1 MICRYSEMAT
11 LNLSLEVSDI
21 QISTLTLKANEYRK
35 LNTEIE
41 NAKEL
46 ASKFFDRVSLSLKTD
61 INKELNEKQ
70 MAYLDAVNMIVVSQK
85 IEDKITDAVL
95 NLGKESESKDP
106 TDDTNDKHDQDKGTP
121 VKTVKAPKATAKEA
135 KKTATEPVKDLP
147 VKDPVEKKADGA
159 CDPGSSVSK
168 AVKAAALKVIHST
181 DPQWL
186 WSVHQLAYSQI
197 KNIPASFD
205 IGVIEDLAACR
216 AWELL
221 KDKEETVLE
230 GVNFNAQYFD
240 KQEGFKCCR
249 GLVRTGPQLKSA
261 MAFKALHSI
270 CVNYYQFNSK
280 GISFASK
287 FISYCNYAIKLIDDE
302 NDRSLVLAETDRL
315 KKAFIDNCR
324 AKEQESLIN
333 ETK

>member
-1 MICRYSEMAT
+1 MAT

-21 QISTLTLKANEYRK
+21 EISTLTLKANEYRK

-70 MAYLDAVNMIVVSQK
+70 SAYLDAVQMIVVSQK

-95 NLGKESESKDP
+95 NLGKEPETKKP

-121 VKTVKAPKATAKEA
+121 VKSVKAPKATAKEA
-135 KKTATEPVKDLP
+135 KKAATEPVKDLP

-186 WSVHQLAYSQI
+186 WSVHQLAYNQI

-205 IGVIEDLAACR
+205 IGVLEDLAACR

-302 NDRSLVLAETDRL
+302 NDRSLVLAEADRL

>member
-1 MICRYSEMAT
+1 MAT

-21 QISTLTLKANEYRK
+21 EISTLTLKANEYRK

-70 MAYLDAVNMIVVSQK
+70 NAYLDAVQMIVVSQK

-95 NLGKESESKDP
+95 NLGKEPETKKP

-121 VKTVKAPKATAKEA
+121 VKSVKAPKATAKEA

-159 CDPGSSVSK
+159 CDPGLSVSK

-186 WSVHQLAYSQI
+186 WSVHQLAYNQI

-205 IGVIEDLAACR
+205 IGVLEDLAACR

-302 NDRSLVLAETDRL
+302 NDRSLVLAEADRL

>member
-1 MICRYSEMAT
+1 MAT

-21 QISTLTLKANEYRK
+21 EISTLTLKANEYRK

-70 MAYLDAVNMIVVSQK
+70 MAYLDAVQMIVVSQK

-95 NLGKESESKDP
+95 NLGKEPETKKP

-121 VKTVKAPKATAKEA
+121 VKSVKAPKATAKEE

-186 WSVHQLAYSQI
+186 WSVHQLAYNQI

-205 IGVIEDLAACR
+205 IGVLEDLAACR

-302 NDRSLVLAETDRL
+302 NDRSLVLAEADRL

>member
-1 MICRYSEMAT
+1 MAT

-70 MAYLDAVNMIVVSQK
+70 MAYLDAVQMIVVSQK

-95 NLGKESESKDP
+95 NLGKEPETKKP

-121 VKTVKAPKATAKEA
+121 VKSVKAPKATAKEA

-181 DPQWL
+181 DPQLL
-186 WSVHQLAYSQI
+186 WSVHQLAYNQI

-205 IGVIEDLAACR
+205 IGVLEDLAACR

-302 NDRSLVLAETDRL
+302 NDRSLVLAEADRL

>member
-1 MICRYSEMAT
+1 MAT

-35 LNTEIE
+35 LNAEIE

-46 ASKFFDRVSLSLKTD
+46 ASKFFDRVSLSLKSD

-70 MAYLDAVNMIVVSQK
+70 NAYLDAVQMIVVSQK

-95 NLGKESESKDP
+95 NLGKEPETKKP

-121 VKTVKAPKATAKEA
+121 VKSVKAPKATAKEA
-135 KKTATEPVKDLP
+135 KKTATEPVKDVP

-168 AVKAAALKVIHST
+168 AVKATALKVIHST

-186 WSVHQLAYSQI
+186 WSVHQLAYNQI

-205 IGVIEDLAACR
+205 IGVLEDLAACR

-302 NDRSLVLAETDRL
+302 NDRSLVLAEADRL

>member
-1 MICRYSEMAT
+1 MAT

-21 QISTLTLKANEYRK
+21 DISTLTLKANEYRK

-70 MAYLDAVNMIVVSQK
+70 NAYLDAVQMIVVSQK

-95 NLGKESESKDP
+95 NLGKEPETKKP

-121 VKTVKAPKATAKEA
+121 VKSVKAPKATAKEA

-168 AVKAAALKVIHST
+168 AVKAAALKLIHST

-186 WSVHQLAYSQI
+186 WSVHQLAYNQI

-205 IGVIEDLAACR
+205 IGVLEDLAACR

-302 NDRSLVLAETDRL
+302 NDRSLVLAEADRL

>member
-1 MICRYSEMAT
+1 MAT

-46 ASKFFDRVSLSLKTD
+46 ASKFFDRVSLSLKSD

-70 MAYLDAVNMIVVSQK
+70 MAYLDAVNMIVTAQK

-95 NLGKESESKDP
+95 NLGKEPETKKP
-106 TDDTNDKHDQDKGTP
+106 TNDTNDKHDQDKGTP
-121 VKTVKAPKATAKEA
+121 VKSVKAPKATAKEA

-147 VKDPVEKKADGA
+147 VKDPVEKNADGA

-186 WSVHQLAYSQI
+186 WSVHQLAYNQI

-205 IGVIEDLAACR
+205 IGVLEDLAACR

-302 NDRSLVLAETDRL
+302 NDRSLVLAEADRL

>member
-1 MICRYSEMAT
+1 MAT

-70 MAYLDAVNMIVVSQK
+70 MAYLDAVQMIVVSQK
-85 IEDKITDAVL
+85 IVDKITDAVL
-95 NLGKESESKDP
+95 NLGKEPETKKP

-121 VKTVKAPKATAKEA
+121 VKSVKAPKATAKEA

-147 VKDPVEKKADGA
+147 VKDPVGKKADGA

-186 WSVHQLAYSQI
+186 WSVHQLAYNQI

-205 IGVIEDLAACR
+205 IGVLEDLAACR

-302 NDRSLVLAETDRL
+302 NDRSLVLAEADRL

>member
-1 MICRYSEMAT
+1 MAT

-21 QISTLTLKANEYRK
+21 EISTLTLKANEYRK

-70 MAYLDAVNMIVVSQK
+70 SAYLDAVQMIVVSQK

-95 NLGKESESKDP
+95 NLGKEPETKKP

-121 VKTVKAPKATAKEA
+121 VKSVKAPKATAKEA

-186 WSVHQLAYSQI
+186 WSVHQLAYNQI

-205 IGVIEDLAACR
+205 IGVLEDLAACR

-302 NDRSLVLAETDRL
+302 NDRTLVFAEADRL

-324 AKEQESLIN
+324 D
-333 ETK
+333 

>member
-1 MICRYSEMAT
+1 MAT

-70 MAYLDAVNMIVVSQK
+70 MAYLDAVQMIVVSQK

-95 NLGKESESKDP
+95 NLGKEPETKKP

-121 VKTVKAPKATAKEA
+121 VKSVKAPKATAKEA
-135 KKTATEPVKDLP
+135 KKTATEPVKDIP

-186 WSVHQLAYSQI
+186 WSVHQLAYNQI

-302 NDRSLVLAETDRL
+302 NDRSLVFAEADRL

>member
-1 MICRYSEMAT
+1 MAT

-21 QISTLTLKANEYRK
+21 EISTLTLKVNEYRK

-46 ASKFFDRVSLSLKTD
+46 ASKFFDRVSLSLKSD

-70 MAYLDAVNMIVVSQK
+70 MAYLDAVNMIVTAQK

-95 NLGKESESKDP
+95 NLGKEPETKKP

-121 VKTVKAPKATAKEA
+121 VKSVKAPKATAKEA
-135 KKTATEPVKDLP
+135 KKTATEPVKDIP

-186 WSVHQLAYSQI
+186 WSVHQLAYNQI

-205 IGVIEDLAACR
+205 IGVLEDLAACR

-302 NDRSLVLAETDRL
+302 NDRSLVFAEADRL
-315 KKAFIDNCR
+315 KKAFIDNCH

>member
-1 MICRYSEMAT
+1 MAT

-70 MAYLDAVNMIVVSQK
+70 SAYLDAVQMIVVSQK

-95 NLGKESESKDP
+95 NLGKEPETKKP

-121 VKTVKAPKATAKEA
+121 VKSVKAPKATAKEA
-135 KKTATEPVKDLP
+135 KKAATEPVKDLP

-186 WSVHQLAYSQI
+186 WSVHQLAYNQI

-205 IGVIEDLAACR
+205 IGVLEDLAACR

-302 NDRSLVLAETDRL
+302 NDRSLVLAEADRL

>member
-1 MICRYSEMAT
+1 MAT

-46 ASKFFDRVSLSLKTD
+46 ASKFFDRVSLSLKSD

-70 MAYLDAVNMIVVSQK
+70 MAYLDAVNMIVTAQK

-95 NLGKESESKDP
+95 NLGKEPETKKP

-121 VKTVKAPKATAKEA
+121 VKSVKTPKATAKEA
-135 KKTATEPVKDLP
+135 KKTATEPVKDVP

-186 WSVHQLAYSQI
+186 WSVHQLAYNQI

-205 IGVIEDLAACR
+205 IGVLEDLAACR
-216 AWELL
+216 AWEIL

-302 NDRSLVLAETDRL
+302 NDRSLVLAEADRL
-315 KKAFIDNCR
+315 KKAFIDNCHS
-324 AKEQESLIN
+324 KEQESLIN

>member
-1 MICRYSEMAT
+1 MTT

-70 MAYLDAVNMIVVSQK
+70 MAYLDAVNMIVTAQK

-95 NLGKESESKDP
+95 NLGKEPETKKP

-121 VKTVKAPKATAKEA
+121 VKSVKAPKATAKEA

-186 WSVHQLAYSQI
+186 WSVHQLAYNQI

-205 IGVIEDLAACR
+205 IGVLEDLAACR

-302 NDRSLVLAETDRL
+302 NDRSLVLAEADRL

>member
-1 MICRYSEMAT
+1 MAT

-21 QISTLTLKANEYRK
+21 EISTLTLKANEYRK

-46 ASKFFDRVSLSLKTD
+46 ASKFFDRVSLSLKSD

-70 MAYLDAVNMIVVSQK
+70 MAYFDAVQMIVVSQK

-95 NLGKESESKDP
+95 NLGKEHESKNP
-106 TDDTNDKHDQDKGTP
+106 TDDNNDKHDQDKGTP
-121 VKTVKAPKATAKEA
+121 VKTVKTPKATAKEA

-186 WSVHQLAYSQI
+186 WSVHQLAYNQI

-205 IGVIEDLAACR
+205 IGVLEDLAACR

-302 NDRSLVLAETDRL
+302 NDRSLVLAEADRL

>member
-1 MICRYSEMAT
+1 MAT

-70 MAYLDAVNMIVVSQK
+70 MAYLDAVQMIVVSQK

-95 NLGKESESKDP
+95 NLGKEPETKKP
-106 TDDTNDKHDQDKGTP
+106 TDYTNDKHDQDKGTP
-121 VKTVKAPKATAKEA
+121 VKSVKTPKATAKEA
-135 KKTATEPVKDLP
+135 KKTATEPVKDIP

-186 WSVHQLAYSQI
+186 WSVHQLAYNQI

-205 IGVIEDLAACR
+205 IGVLEDLAACR

-302 NDRSLVLAETDRL
+302 NDRSLVLAEADRL

>member
-1 MICRYSEMAT
+1 MTT

-46 ASKFFDRVSLSLKTD
+46 ASKFFDRVSLSLKSD

-70 MAYLDAVNMIVVSQK
+70 MAYLDAVNMIVTAQK

-95 NLGKESESKDP
+95 NLGKEPETKKP

-121 VKTVKAPKATAKEA
+121 VKSVKTPKATAKEA
-135 KKTATEPVKDLP
+135 KKTATEPVKDVP

-186 WSVHQLAYSQI
+186 WSVHQLAYNQI

-302 NDRSLVLAETDRL
+302 NDRSLVLAEADRL

>member
-1 MICRYSEMAT
+1 MAT

-46 ASKFFDRVSLSLKTD
+46 ASKFFDRVSLSLKSD

-70 MAYLDAVNMIVVSQK
+70 MAYLDAVNMIVTAQK

-95 NLGKESESKDP
+95 NLGKEPETKKP

-121 VKTVKAPKATAKEA
+121 VKSVKAPKATAKEA

-147 VKDPVEKKADGA
+147 VKDPVEKRADGA

-181 DPQWL
+181 DPHWL
-186 WSVHQLAYSQI
+186 WSVHQLAYNQI

-205 IGVIEDLAACR
+205 IGVLEDLAACR

-302 NDRSLVLAETDRL
+302 NDRSLVFAEADRL

>member
-1 MICRYSEMAT
+1 M
-11 LNLSLEVSDI
+11 
-21 QISTLTLKANEYRK
+21 
-35 LNTEIE
+35 
-41 NAKEL
+41 
-46 ASKFFDRVSLSLKTD
+46 SLKTD
-61 INKELNEKQ
+61 INKELNEKK
-70 MAYLDAVNMIVVSQK
+70 MAYFDAVKMIVTAQK
-85 IEDKITDAVL
+85 IEEKITDAVL
-95 NLGKESESKDP
+95 NLGKEHESKNP

-121 VKTVKAPKATAKEA
+121 VKSVKTPKATAKEE

-186 WSVHQLAYSQI
+186 WSVHQLAYNQI

-205 IGVIEDLAACR
+205 IGVLEDLAACR

-302 NDRSLVLAETDRL
+302 NDRSLVLAEADRL
-315 KKAFIDNCR
+315 KKAFIDNCHS
-324 AKEQESLIN
+324 KEQESLIN

>member
-1 MICRYSEMAT
+1 MAT

-35 LNTEIE
+35 LNAEIE

-46 ASKFFDRVSLSLKTD
+46 ASKFFDRVSLSLKSD

-70 MAYLDAVNMIVVSQK
+70 MAYLDAVNMIVTAQK

-95 NLGKESESKDP
+95 NLGKEPETKKP

-121 VKTVKAPKATAKEA
+121 VKSVKAPKATAKEA

-147 VKDPVEKKADGA
+147 VKDPVEKKADGT

-168 AVKAAALKVIHST
+168 AVKAAALKLIHST

-186 WSVHQLAYSQI
+186 WSVHQLAYNQI

-205 IGVIEDLAACR
+205 IGVLEDLAACR

-302 NDRSLVLAETDRL
+302 NDRSLVLAEADRL

>member
-1 MICRYSEMAT
+1 MAT

-21 QISTLTLKANEYRK
+21 EISTLTLKANEYRK

-70 MAYLDAVNMIVVSQK
+70 MAYLDAVQMIVVSQK

-95 NLGKESESKDP
+95 NLGKEPETKKP

-121 VKTVKAPKATAKEA
+121 VKSVKAPKATAKEA

-186 WSVHQLAYSQI
+186 WSVHQLAYNQI

-205 IGVIEDLAACR
+205 IGVLEDLAACR

-302 NDRSLVLAETDRL
+302 NDRSLVLAEADRL
-315 KKAFIDNCR
+315 KKAFIDNCH

>member
-1 MICRYSEMAT
+1 MAT

-70 MAYLDAVNMIVVSQK
+70 MAYLDAVQMIVVSQK

-95 NLGKESESKDP
+95 NLGKEPETKKP

-121 VKTVKAPKATAKEA
+121 VKSVKAPKATAKEA
-135 KKTATEPVKDLP
+135 KKTATEPVKDIP

-186 WSVHQLAYSQI
+186 WSVHQLAYNQF

-302 NDRSLVLAETDRL
+302 NDRSLVFAEADRL

>member
-1 MICRYSEMAT
+1 MAT

-35 LNTEIE
+35 LNAEIE

-70 MAYLDAVNMIVVSQK
+70 MAYLDAVNMIVTAQK

-95 NLGKESESKDP
+95 NLGKEPETKKP

-135 KKTATEPVKDLP
+135 KKTATEPVKDVP
-147 VKDPVEKKADGA
+147 VKDPVEKKAGGA

-168 AVKAAALKVIHST
+168 AVKAAALKLIHST

-186 WSVHQLAYSQI
+186 WSVHQLAYNQI

-205 IGVIEDLAACR
+205 IGVLEDLAACR

-302 NDRSLVLAETDRL
+302 NDRSLVLAEADRL

>member
-1 MICRYSEMAT
+1 MAT

-21 QISTLTLKANEYRK
+21 EISTLTLKANEYRK

-46 ASKFFDRVSLSLKTD
+46 ASKFFDRVSLSLKSD

-70 MAYLDAVNMIVVSQK
+70 MAYLDAVNMIVTAQK

-95 NLGKESESKDP
+95 NLGKEHESKNP

-121 VKTVKAPKATAKEA
+121 VKSVKTPKATAKEA
-135 KKTATEPVKDLP
+135 KKTATEPVKDIP

-186 WSVHQLAYSQI
+186 WSVHQLAYNQI

-205 IGVIEDLAACR
+205 IGVLEDLAACR

-261 MAFKALHSI
+261 IAFKVLHSI

-287 FISYCNYAIKLIDDE
+287 FSSYCNYAIKLIDDE
-302 NDRSLVLAETDRL
+302 NDRSLVLAEADRL

>member
-1 MICRYSEMAT
+1 MAT

-70 MAYLDAVNMIVVSQK
+70 MAYLDAVQMIVVSQK

-95 NLGKESESKDP
+95 NLGKEHESKNP

-121 VKTVKAPKATAKEA
+121 VKSVKTPKATAKEA
-135 KKTATEPVKDLP
+135 KKTATEPVKDIP

-186 WSVHQLAYSQI
+186 WSVHQLAYNQI

-221 KDKEETVLE
+221 KDNEETVLE

-302 NDRSLVLAETDRL
+302 NDRSLVFAEADRL

-324 AKEQESLIN
+324 AKE
-333 ETK
+333 

>member
-1 MICRYSEMAT
+1 MAT

-46 ASKFFDRVSLSLKTD
+46 ASKFFDRVSLSLKSD

-70 MAYLDAVNMIVVSQK
+70 MAYLDAVQMIVVSQK

-95 NLGKESESKDP
+95 NLGKEHESKAP

-121 VKTVKAPKATAKEA
+121 VKSVKAPKATAKEA

-186 WSVHQLAYSQI
+186 WSVHQLAYNQI

-205 IGVIEDLAACR
+205 IGVLEDLAACR

-302 NDRSLVLAETDRL
+302 NDRSLVLAEADRL

>member
-1 MICRYSEMAT
+1 MAT

-21 QISTLTLKANEYRK
+21 EISTLTLKANEYRK

-46 ASKFFDRVSLSLKTD
+46 ALKFFDRVSLSLKSD

-70 MAYLDAVNMIVVSQK
+70 KAYFDAVQMIVVSQK

-95 NLGKESESKDP
+95 NLGKAHESKNP

-121 VKTVKAPKATAKEA
+121 VKSVKAPKATAKEA

-147 VKDPVEKKADGA
+147 VKDPVGKKADGA

-168 AVKAAALKVIHST
+168 AVKAAALKLIHST

-186 WSVHQLAYSQI
+186 WSVHQLAYNQI

-205 IGVIEDLAACR
+205 IGVLEDLAACR

-302 NDRSLVLAETDRL
+302 NDRSLVFAEADRL
-315 KKAFIDNCR
+315 KKAFIDNCQ

>member
-1 MICRYSEMAT
+1 
-11 LNLSLEVSDI
+11 
-21 QISTLTLKANEYRK
+21 
-35 LNTEIE
+35 
-41 NAKEL
+41 
-46 ASKFFDRVSLSLKTD
+46 
-61 INKELNEKQ
+61 
-70 MAYLDAVNMIVVSQK
+70 MIVTAQK

-95 NLGKESESKDP
+95 NLGKEPETKKP

-121 VKTVKAPKATAKEA
+121 VKSVKTPKATAKEA
-135 KKTATEPVKDLP
+135 KKTATEPVKDVP

-186 WSVHQLAYSQI
+186 WNVHQLAYNQI

-205 IGVIEDLAACR
+205 IGVLEDLAACR

-230 GVNFNAQYFD
+230 GVNFNSQYFD

-302 NDRSLVLAETDRL
+302 NDRSLVLAEADRL

-324 AKEQESLIN
+324 DKEQESLIN
-333 ETK
+333 ETR

>member
-1 MICRYSEMAT
+1 MAT

-70 MAYLDAVNMIVVSQK
+70 MAYLDAVQMIVVSQK

-95 NLGKESESKDP
+95 NLGKEPETKKP
-106 TDDTNDKHDQDKGTP
+106 TDYTNDKLDQDKGTP
-121 VKTVKAPKATAKEA
+121 VKSVKTPKATAKEA
-135 KKTATEPVKDLP
+135 KKTATDKDIP

-186 WSVHQLAYSQI
+186 WSVHQLAYNQI

-302 NDRSLVLAETDRL
+302 NDRSLVLAEADRL

>member
-1 MICRYSEMAT
+1 MAT

-21 QISTLTLKANEYRK
+21 DISTLTLKANEYRK
-35 LNTEIE
+35 LNAEIE

-70 MAYLDAVNMIVVSQK
+70 MAYLDAVQMIVVSQK

-95 NLGKESESKDP
+95 NLGKEPETKKP

-121 VKTVKAPKATAKEA
+121 VKSIKTPKATAKEA
-135 KKTATEPVKDLP
+135 KKTATEPVKDIP

-186 WSVHQLAYSQI
+186 WSVHQLAYNQI

-205 IGVIEDLAACR
+205 IGVLEDLAACR

-302 NDRSLVLAETDRL
+302 NDRSLVLAEADRL

>member
-1 MICRYSEMAT
+1 MAT

-21 QISTLTLKANEYRK
+21 EISTLTLKANEYRK

-70 MAYLDAVNMIVVSQK
+70 MAYLDAVQMIVVSQK

-95 NLGKESESKDP
+95 NLGKEPETKKP

-121 VKTVKAPKATAKEA
+121 VKSVKAPKATAKEA

-168 AVKAAALKVIHST
+168 AVKAAALKLIHST

-186 WSVHQLAYSQI
+186 WSVHQLAYNQI

-205 IGVIEDLAACR
+205 IGVLEDLAACR

-302 NDRSLVLAETDRL
+302 NDRSLVLAEADRL

>member
-1 MICRYSEMAT
+1 MAT

-21 QISTLTLKANEYRK
+21 EISTLTLKANEYRK

-46 ASKFFDRVSLSLKTD
+46 ASKFFDRVSLSLKSD

-70 MAYLDAVNMIVVSQK
+70 MAYLDAVQMIVVSQK

-95 NLGKESESKDP
+95 NLGKEPETKKP

-121 VKTVKAPKATAKEA
+121 VKSVKAPKATAKEA
-135 KKTATEPVKDLP
+135 KKTATEPVKDVP

-186 WSVHQLAYSQI
+186 WSVHQLAYNQI

-216 AWELL
+216 AWEIL

-261 MAFKALHSI
+261 IAFKALHSI

-302 NDRSLVLAETDRL
+302 NDRSLVLAEADRL

>member
-1 MICRYSEMAT
+1 MAT

-35 LNTEIE
+35 LNAEIE

-70 MAYLDAVNMIVVSQK
+70 MAYLDAVQMIVVSQK

-95 NLGKESESKDP
+95 NLGKEPETKKP

-121 VKTVKAPKATAKEA
+121 VKSVKAPKATAKEA

-186 WSVHQLAYSQI
+186 WSVHQLAYNQI

-205 IGVIEDLAACR
+205 IGVLEDLAACR

-287 FISYCNYAIKLIDDE
+287 FISYCNYAIKLIDDQ
-302 NDRSLVLAETDRL
+302 NDRSLVFAEADRL

-324 AKEQESLIN
+324 DKEQESLIN

>member
-1 MICRYSEMAT
+1 MAT

-70 MAYLDAVNMIVVSQK
+70 MAYLDAVQMIVVSQK

-95 NLGKESESKDP
+95 NLGKEPETKKP
-106 TDDTNDKHDQDKGTP
+106 TDYTNDKLDQDKGTP
-121 VKTVKAPKATAKEA
+121 VKSVKAPKATAKEA

-186 WSVHQLAYSQI
+186 WSVHQLAYNQI

-205 IGVIEDLAACR
+205 IGVLEDLAACR

-302 NDRSLVLAETDRL
+302 NDRSLVLAEADRL

-324 AKEQESLIN
+324 D
-333 ETK
+333 

>member
-1 MICRYSEMAT
+1 MAT

-21 QISTLTLKANEYRK
+21 EISTLTLKANEYRK
-35 LNTEIE
+35 LNAEIE

-70 MAYLDAVNMIVVSQK
+70 MAYLDAVQMIVVSQK

-95 NLGKESESKDP
+95 NLGKEPETKKP

-135 KKTATEPVKDLP
+135 KKTATEPVKDVP

-168 AVKAAALKVIHST
+168 AVKAAALKLIHST

-186 WSVHQLAYSQI
+186 WSVHQLAYNQI

-205 IGVIEDLAACR
+205 IGVLEDLAACR

-302 NDRSLVLAETDRL
+302 NDRSLVLAEADRL

>member
-1 MICRYSEMAT
+1 MAT

-70 MAYLDAVNMIVVSQK
+70 MAYLDAVQMIVVSQK

-95 NLGKESESKDP
+95 NLGKEPETKKP

-121 VKTVKAPKATAKEA
+121 VKSVKAPKATAKEA
-135 KKTATEPVKDLP
+135 KKTATEPVKDVP

-159 CDPGSSVSK
+159 CAPGSSVSK

-186 WSVHQLAYSQI
+186 WSVHQLAYNQI

-205 IGVIEDLAACR
+205 IGVLEDLAACR

-302 NDRSLVLAETDRL
+302 NDRSLVFAEADRL
-315 KKAFIDNCR
+315 KKAFIDNCHS
-324 AKEQESLIN
+324 KEQESLIN

>member
-1 MICRYSEMAT
+1 M
-11 LNLSLEVSDI
+11 
-21 QISTLTLKANEYRK
+21 
-35 LNTEIE
+35 
-41 NAKEL
+41 
-46 ASKFFDRVSLSLKTD
+46 
-61 INKELNEKQ
+61 
-70 MAYLDAVNMIVVSQK
+70 
-85 IEDKITDAVL
+85 
-95 NLGKESESKDP
+95 
-106 TDDTNDKHDQDKGTP
+106 
-121 VKTVKAPKATAKEA
+121 
-135 KKTATEPVKDLP
+135 
-147 VKDPVEKKADGA
+147 
-159 CDPGSSVSK
+159 
-168 AVKAAALKVIHST
+168 
-181 DPQWL
+181 
-186 WSVHQLAYSQI
+186 WSVHQLAYNQI

-205 IGVIEDLAACR
+205 IGVLEDLAACR

-302 NDRSLVLAETDRL
+302 NDRSLVLAEADRL
-315 KKAFIDNCR
+315 KKAFIDNCHS
-324 AKEQESLIN
+324 KEQESLIN

>member
-1 MICRYSEMAT
+1 MAT

-35 LNTEIE
+35 LNAEIE

-46 ASKFFDRVSLSLKTD
+46 ASKFFDRVSLSLKSD

-70 MAYLDAVNMIVVSQK
+70 MAYLDAVNMIVTAQK

-95 NLGKESESKDP
+95 NLGKEPETKKP

-121 VKTVKAPKATAKEA
+121 VKSVKTPKATAKEA
-135 KKTATEPVKDLP
+135 KKTATETVKDVH

-168 AVKAAALKVIHST
+168 AVKAAALKLIHST

-186 WSVHQLAYSQI
+186 WSVHQLAYNQI

-205 IGVIEDLAACR
+205 IGVLEDLAACR

-261 MAFKALHSI
+261 IAFKALHSI

-302 NDRSLVLAETDRL
+302 NDRSLVFAEADRL